1 MLSDVMEDYLKA
13 IYELQD
19 EHDPPVATSAIAEHL
34 DVTSPTVTS
43 MVEKLAERGLVDRE
57 KYKGVELTEEGRT
70 VALEVLRHHRLL
82 ETYLT
87 EHLEYDWTEVHDEAD
102 VLEHHISEEFER
114 RLAAALG
121 EPTVDPHGDP
131 IPSADLSEPEAS
143 GHTRLADHDA
153 GDVVEVARVSDRDD
167 EELRYLQDAGI
178 TPGTVVEVVS
188 VAPFGMVTVAVGDTE
203 QSLPEAIAASIEVR
217 TPEDDTD
224 DDDDRSDD
232 AADEADRP
240 EDAAGDEE
248 AATDEVLDA

>member
-19 EHDPPVATSAIAEHL
+19 EHGAPVGTSAIAEHL

-43 MVEKLAERGLVDRE
+43 MLETLADRGLVDRE

-114 RLAAALG
+114 RLAAALD

-131 IPSADLSEPEAS
+131 IPGADLSEPEAS
-143 GHTRLADHDA
+143 EHTRLADHEA
-153 GDVVEVARVSDRDD
+153 GDVVEIARVSDRDD
-167 EELRYLQDAGI
+167 EELRYLQDAGL
-178 TPGTVVEVVS
+178 TPGTVVDVVS
-188 VAPFGMVTVAVGDTE
+188 VAPFGMVTVDGDGDE
-203 QSLPEAIAASIEVR
+203 QSLPEAVAASIEVR
-217 TPEDDTD
+217 EPVATDAATERTAGGAGEETTD
-224 DDDDRSDD
+224 DVEEVPD
-232 AADEADRP
+232 A
-240 EDAAGDEE
+240 
-248 AATDEVLDA
+248 